1 MLVLETQTG
10 KVAAYAGNAGA
21 GLASAEQIDGIQ
33 SRRQAGSTL
42 KPFVYATAFDWRL
55 LTPTSLLD
63 DSPANIAAGPGG
75 VYRPRNYDEV
85 FRGLVSAAD
94 ALGSSMNVP
103 AVKAIQLV
111 GEPRVLERLRAAG
124 FTHLQDDEY
133 YGPSLAL
140 GTIDVTLWELTQGYR
155 QLATDSAV
163 FSEPTRLAVFN
174 ILASPEHRRFTFGM
188 DSILS
193 LPFPAA
199 VKTGTSKDMRDNWCI
214 GWTPEYTIGVWVGNF
229 NGAPM
234 WNVSGMTGAAPI
246 WRSLMLALHPNPK
259 ATVTTSEQ
267 QPAQPLQQQVQPLL
281 HRTIS
286 RIRYPVPDMLV
297 GLDPDIPK
305 PLQQLPIEVE
315 NPQPNHRLYLN
326 HRLLTKAQTTTFWP
340 LQRGKFVVELKDP
353 KGEIVDSLKFE
364 VR

>member
-1 MLVLETQTG
+1 M
-10 KVAAYAGNAGA
+10 
-21 GLASAEQIDGIQ
+21 
-33 SRRQAGSTL
+33 
-42 KPFVYATAFDWRL
+42 
-55 LTPTSLLD
+55 
-63 DSPANIAAGPGG
+63 
-75 VYRPRNYDEV
+75 
-85 FRGLVSAAD
+85 
-94 ALGSSMNVP
+94 
-103 AVKAIQLV
+103 
-111 GEPRVLERLRAAG
+111 
-124 FTHLQDDEY
+124 
-133 YGPSLAL
+133 
-140 GTIDVTLWELTQGYR
+140 
-155 QLATDSAV
+155 DSAV
-163 FSEPTRLAVFN
+163 FSEPTRLSIFN

-229 NGAPM
+229 NGEPM

-246 WRSLMLALHPNPK
+246 WRSLMLALHPNPNFNAK
-259 ATVTTSEQ
+259 GTTTSYESTVQ
-267 QPAQPLQQQVQPLL
+267 HLPQHPAQPLPQ
-281 HRTIS
+281 HTIS
-286 RIRYPVPDMLV
+286 RIRYPTPDMLV

-326 HRLLTKAQTTTFWP
+326 HRLLTKARTTTLWP
-340 LQRGKFVVELKDP
+340 LQRGKFIVELKDP